1 MNYFPDVIKKGTLNV
16 HTSER
21 TGTTHVTT
29 QAQRRQKHKDVVTV
43 FLYFP
48 ELNLCSFLLIYL
60 FIPPPLP
67 ICPFPPFTNLLFPH
81 VIVTI
86 GVKEDQSGISQN
98 VSN

>member
-16 HTSER
+16 HTSEQ

-60 FIPPPLP
+60 FIPPSSSYM
-67 ICPFPPFTNLLFPH
+67 PFSTFH
-81 VIVTI
+81 
-86 GVKEDQSGISQN
+86 
-98 VSN
+98 